1 MVHKG
6 GSLLSVNL
14 ESPQQQMV
22 LGTVVNDVIANFLHG
37 PYNQIKVDKMI
48 VNDAL
53 PLNLDA

>member
-22 LGTVVNDVIANFLHG
+22 LGTVVDDIIANFLHG
-37 PYNQIKVDKMI
+37 PYNQIKVDKMT